1 MDKHSKACLS
11 FLLPFC
17 QTQTRSQPSRTKDL
31 KKQTDGAKKLCRRLH
46 LWPTRR
52 NTEGF
57 SVVLSQQNYNSLFF
71 LSYTVFKNNDNHP
84 PFSNSTFRFKAS
96 TDLYLQMGHFYP
108 CGDVTARYVSADCA
122 RGAVG
127 EKSQGQ
133 RGHLCSSFCVL
144 VQHRQ
149 RPFTTLHLRH
159 DFTGT
164 HKMCPCNKE
173 GQHILKHVGGI
184 LAVTPP
190 KKKTRLYSFV
200 SSIFFC
206 CRF

>member
-1 MDKHSKACLS
+1 M
-11 FLLPFC
+11 F
-17 QTQTRSQPSRTKDL
+17 T
-31 KKQTDGAKKLCRRLH
+31 
-46 LWPTRR
+46 
-52 NTEGF
+52 
-57 SVVLSQQNYNSLFF
+57 
-71 LSYTVFKNNDNHP
+71 NNDNHP
-84 PFSNSTFRFKAS
+84 PFSNGTFRFKAS

-184 LAVTPP
+184 LAVPP
-190 KKKTRLYSFV
+190 KKNNTSLFICV
-200 SSIFFC
+200 QHFFFC
-206 CRF
+206 RF